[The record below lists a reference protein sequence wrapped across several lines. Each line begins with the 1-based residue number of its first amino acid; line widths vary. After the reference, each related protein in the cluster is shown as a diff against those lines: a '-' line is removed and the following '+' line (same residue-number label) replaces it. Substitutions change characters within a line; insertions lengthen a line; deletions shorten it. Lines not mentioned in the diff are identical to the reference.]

1 MYFPSLD
8 FYVFDIQAIA
18 IIIITICLVF
28 AVNKFIIKKAEDDK
42 KEGHK
47 GVNEVAL
54 LLGGAAVGGLISLI
68 VSYLTLESDNIDT
81 SDYYN

>member
-54 LLGGAAVGGLISLI
+54 
-68 VSYLTLESDNIDT
+68 
-81 SDYYN
+81 